1 MAIIGAKMFKIVLQ
15 EARAK
20 GAPEEAGHSGY
31 EFFAPL
37 DATGHINLETWK
49 AERARCFVHRLDRNE
64 VVERGLLVHRAGGV
78 GGATWAFDYQIGV
91 SDDEEQGYRFG
102 AHAFVAGEYVS
113 VRNADGDL
121 LTYRI
126 ASVTPG

>member
-1 MAIIGAKMFKIVLQ
+1 MTVNLSKIFRITLQ

-20 GAPEEAGHSGY
+20 GAPEGTGQTGY

-37 DATGHINLETWK
+37 DEAGYIDLEAWK
-49 AERARCFVHRLDRNE
+49 AERARCFVHRLDHNA

-78 GGATWAFDYQIGV
+78 GGATWAFDYKAGA

-102 AHAFVAGEYVS
+102 AHDFVTGEYVS
-113 VRNADGDL
+113 VRNGDGDL
-121 LTYRI
+121 VTYRI
-126 ASVTPG
+126 VSVTPE

>member
-1 MAIIGAKMFKIVLQ
+1 MTVSHAKIFKIALQ
-15 EARAK
+15 EARPK
-20 GAPEEAGHSGY
+20 GAPEATGQTGYEFYAPLDEAGHIDV
-31 EFFAPL
+31 EA
-37 DATGHINLETWK
+37 WK
-49 AERARCFVHRLDRNE
+49 AERARCFVHRLERNA

-78 GGATWAFDYQIGV
+78 GGATWAFDYKAGE

-102 AHAFVAGEYVS
+102 AHAFVSGEYVS

-121 LTYRI
+121 VTYRI

>member
-1 MAIIGAKMFKIVLQ
+1 MTLSGAKMFKISLQ

-20 GAPEEAGHSGY
+20 GGPEGAGHAGY

-37 DATGHINLETWK
+37 DDTGHIDLETWK
-49 AERARCFVHRLDRNE
+49 VERARCFVHRLDHNA
-64 VVERGLLVHRAGGV
+64 VVERGLFVHRAGGV
-78 GGATWAFDYQIGV
+78 GGATWAFDYEAGV
-91 SDDEEQGYRFG
+91 TDDEEQGYRFG

-126 ASVTPG
+126 VSVTPG

>member
-1 MAIIGAKMFKIVLQ
+1 M
-15 EARAK
+15 
-20 GAPEEAGHSGY
+20 
-31 EFFAPL
+31 
-37 DATGHINLETWK
+37 
-49 AERARCFVHRLDRNE
+49 
-64 VVERGLLVHRAGGV
+64 LVHRAGGV

-113 VRNADGDL
+113 VRNGDGDL